1 MGAIIMKT
9 IVTKFGGSS
18 LADANQFKK
27 VKDIIFSNEERRY
40 VIPSAPGK
48 RNSKDSKITDLL
60 YLCHAHVSTGIS
72 FNEVFDH
79 IKNRY
84 SDIVKEL
91 DLDFDII
98 KHLDIVKKDLEEGAS
113 SDYAASRGEYLNG
126 LILANYLGFEFVDA
140 KEVIVFN
147 PDGSLDTEATNSALN
162 YKLSKISKAVIP
174 GFYGADKD
182 GNIVTFSRGGSDVT
196 GALVAA
202 SINADLYEN
211 WTDVSGF
218 LMADPRIINNPKPIS
233 KITYSELREL
243 SYMGASVLHE
253 DAIFPVRE
261 IGIPINIKN
270 TNKPQDEGTFI
281 VKNNDSSIKPT
292 TVTGIAGK
300 KDFTVISISK
310 ASMNSELGFCRKLL
324 SILEQHNISFENMPS
339 GIDTVCLVISDSQ
352 LKNKKQAVLNEI
364 QKTCNPDT
372 IEVHPNLAMIATVGR
387 GMAKQRGTA
396 AKIFTALSNAE
407 INIRMIDQGSS
418 EMNIL
423 VGIENDDFEK
433 GIAAI
438 YNAFN

>member
-1 MGAIIMKT
+1 MNT

-27 VKDIIFSNEERRY
+27 VKDIIISNSERKY
-40 VIPSAPGK
+40 VVPSAPGK

-60 YLCHAHVSTGIS
+60 YLCHAHVSTGIAFDDV
-72 FNEVFDH
+72 FNL
-79 IKNRY
+79 IKDRY
-84 SDIVKEL
+84 CGIISDLNL
-91 DLDFDII
+91 DYDITE
-98 KHLDIVKKDLEEGAS
+98 HLEIIKKDLEEGAS

-126 LILANYLGFEFVDA
+126 LILAHYLGFKFVDA
-140 KEVIVFN
+140 KDVIIFN
-147 PDGSLDTEATNSALN
+147 ADGSLDTDATHSALN
-162 YKLSKISKAVIP
+162 RKLSKFSNAVIP

-182 GNIVTFSRGGSDVT
+182 GNIITFSRGGSDVT

-202 SINADLYEN
+202 SINATLYEN

-261 IGIPINIKN
+261 VGIPINIKN
-270 TNKPQDEGTFI
+270 TNRPQDEGTFI
-281 VKNNDSSIKPT
+281 VKDTDGSMKPT

-324 SILEQHNISFENMPS
+324 SILEQHSISFENMPS

-352 LKNKKQAVLNEI
+352 LKNKKNVVLDEI
-364 QKTCNPDT
+364 KRACNPDT
-372 IEVHPNLAMIATVGR
+372 IDVHPNMAMIATVGR

-433 GIAAI
+433 GITAI